1 MKAWLQFG
9 WKQLGPVGRIGAWL
23 LLAAALLLAVRAL
36 PAWRQVSLLA
46 AELQEAR
53 TKQRPVASPATAQ
66 PSLQDFYQHFPKFE
80 VLPDQLARLDAAAE
94 SVKLRIGAAQYQL
107 QPVPSLALQRY
118 QVALSIAGDYAS
130 LRAFL
135 NMAMNEASNATLDET
150 RFERDTK
157 GQQVTA
163 HLRISFYYQAP
174 PPAPGK
180 GGS

>member
-1 MKAWLQFG
+1 MKSWLQFG
-9 WKQLGPVGRIGAWL
+9 WKQLGPAGRVGAWL
-23 LLAAALLLAVRAL
+23 LLAAALLLAGRVL
-36 PAWRQVSLLA
+36 PAWRQASLLA
-46 AELQEAR
+46 TELQEASA
-53 TKQRPVASPATAQ
+53 KQRSAAPPSSAR
-66 PSLQDFYQHFPKFE
+66 PSLQDFYQHFPKFD
-80 VLPDQLARLDAAAE
+80 VLPDQLAQLDAAAG
-94 SVKLRIGAAQYQL
+94 SVQLRIGAAQYQL

-118 QVALSIAGDYAS
+118 QVALSIGGDYAS

-150 RFERDTK
+150 RFERDAK

-180 GGS
+180 GRS

>member
-1 MKAWLQFG
+1 MKPWLQFG
-9 WKQLGPVGRIGAWL
+9 WKQLGPAGRVGAWL
-23 LLAAALLLAVRAL
+23 LLAAAVLLAARVL
-36 PAWRQVSLLA
+36 PAWRQASLLA
-46 AELQEAR
+46 AELQEAHA
-53 TKQRPVASPATAQ
+53 KQRSSAAPAAVQ
-66 PSLQDFYQHFPKFE
+66 PSLQDFYQHFPGFD

-118 QVALSIAGDYAS
+118 QVALSVAGDYAS

-150 RFERDTK
+150 RFERDAK

-174 PPAPGK
+174 PPAPAK
-180 GGS
+180 GRS